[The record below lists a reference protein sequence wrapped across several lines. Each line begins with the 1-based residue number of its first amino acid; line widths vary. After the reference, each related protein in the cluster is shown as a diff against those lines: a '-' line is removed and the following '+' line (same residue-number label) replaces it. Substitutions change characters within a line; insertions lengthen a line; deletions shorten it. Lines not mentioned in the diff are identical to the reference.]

1 MEQDTTIPVTAV
13 HSWNKTPF
21 HSALLRCI
29 KLLTGVLLELFLSD
43 QKTINFLGN
52 KL

>member
-1 MEQDTTIPVTAV
+1 
-13 HSWNKTPF
+13 
-21 HSALLRCI
+21 LRCI

-52 KL
+52 KLWSWHKLFSHVLLNK